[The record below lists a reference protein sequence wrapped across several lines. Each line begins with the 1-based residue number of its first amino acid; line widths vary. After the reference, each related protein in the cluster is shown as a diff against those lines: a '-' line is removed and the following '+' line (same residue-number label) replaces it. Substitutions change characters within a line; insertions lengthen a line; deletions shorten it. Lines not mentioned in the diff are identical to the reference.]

1 MTNGYCISIEI
12 QDGEIEQIMDE
23 MKKAMRTVQDCYY
36 RLEAL
41 GVVTVQTRM
50 ELEIAYGFAERFCI
64 HEKHPPFLDSAG
76 GTACFLV

>member
-41 GVVTVQTRM
+41 GVVTVKKKDTSD
-50 ELEIAYGFAERFCI
+50 G
-64 HEKHPPFLDSAG
+64 
-76 GTACFLV
+76 